1 MKKIKVYFLKFFE
14 MFKWFVNTFNLRKDC
29 EISNKLVVF
38 SELCTSLTSIKVN
51 CLLAISLR
59 EEFDIMV
66 IFPKYSPFYE
76 FFYKMIG
83 IKKFI
88 YLNQSLSNKEIS
100 NVDKIWGVLKSKKNI
115 LNYSYESIRVGKF
128 IGSKILRE
136 NEIGKFD
143 FDKIDNAQ
151 IKMYLYDSIAKIEN
165 FKRIIKKIKINFL
178 IFNERGYTPSGEIFE
193 VALKNNIKCIQWFG
207 SPIDKYH
214 SLKCYNW
221 RMREHHPLKLKKNTI
236 RKLLK
241 ADLNKSISSQ
251 VITHLKDQYIRKKGF
266 NRQNLQKNTIIYNKT
281 QFKKK
286 LNLYNN
292 KKICAVFTHIFDDAT
307 FFYGKSLFTSYE
319 EWLKNVLLIA
329 KKITNVNWI
338 IKIHPANI
346 FRDNISLEEKLIN
359 RVFKKLP
366 QNIKIVKPNTD
377 INTFSFFKSID
388 YALTVRGTVGCELAC
403 YGIPVITAGTGRYS
417 DEGFTI
423 DPKTKREF
431 FNLLIN
437 LKKIKKMNSRQ
448 VQLARVYTYG
458 SLIARSIKMDG
469 INIDYNF
476 KELSLEKSSLIN
488 IPKNYDDLKKKSDVR
503 KILKWVVQGATEDLL
518 EY

>member
-1 MKKIKVYFLKFFE
+1 M
-14 MFKWFVNTFNLRKDC
+14 
-29 EISNKLVVF
+29 
-38 SELCTSLTSIKVN
+38 
-51 CLLAISLR
+51 
-59 EEFDIMV
+59 
-66 IFPKYSPFYE
+66 
-76 FFYKMIG
+76 
-83 IKKFI
+83 
-88 YLNQSLSNKEIS
+88 
-100 NVDKIWGVLKSKKNI
+100 
-115 LNYSYESIRVGKF
+115 
-128 IGSKILRE
+128 
-136 NEIGKFD
+136 
-143 FDKIDNAQ
+143 
-151 IKMYLYDSIAKIEN
+151 
-165 FKRIIKKIKINFL
+165 
-178 IFNERGYTPSGEIFE
+178 
-193 VALKNNIKCIQWFG
+193 
-207 SPIDKYH
+207 
-214 SLKCYNW
+214 
-221 RMREHHPLKLKKNTI
+221 
-236 RKLLK
+236 
-241 ADLNKSISSQ
+241 
-251 VITHLKDQYIRKKGF
+251 
-266 NRQNLQKNTIIYNKT
+266 
-281 QFKKK
+281 
-286 LNLYNN
+286 
-292 KKICAVFTHIFDDAT
+292 
-307 FFYGKSLFTSYE
+307 FTSYE